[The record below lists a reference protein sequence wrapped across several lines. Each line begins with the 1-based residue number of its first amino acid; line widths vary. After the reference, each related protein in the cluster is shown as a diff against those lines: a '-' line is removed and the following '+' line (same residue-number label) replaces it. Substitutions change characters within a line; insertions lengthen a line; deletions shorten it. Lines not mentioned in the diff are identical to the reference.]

1 MHKIDPASFLMLLT
15 EDFIPA
21 FEKTT
26 PQEAQQTPHLPPYSG
41 SNQLSIPLMVDFIV
55 LCVAV
60 LLLVL
65 GLFQCWK
72 HRGTKQVLRRNLKHV
87 LKCSLFDLE

>member
-1 MHKIDPASFLMLLT
+1 MALHMFNPASFLMSLT
-15 EDFIPA
+15 DDFTPA
-21 FEKTT
+21 FEETT
-26 PQEAQQTPHLPPYSG
+26 SQETQQTPRLPTYSG

-72 HRGTKQVLRRNLKHV
+72 HRGTKKVLGRNMKYV
-87 LKCSLFDLE
+87 F